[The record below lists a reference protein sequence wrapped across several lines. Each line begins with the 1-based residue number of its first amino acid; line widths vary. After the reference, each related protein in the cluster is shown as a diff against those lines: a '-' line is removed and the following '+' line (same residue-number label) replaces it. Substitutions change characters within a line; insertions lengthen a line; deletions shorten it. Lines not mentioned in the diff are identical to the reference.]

1 MKHAWTRGEGW
12 GKGTAAVLG
21 GFLVFLLFGMALGT
35 ALPRLGGSLAG
46 AVGLAVAL
54 SVPAWALVVG
64 WAVLAPSGRGAWLR
78 VGGVAAA
85 LAVVTAVSKLL

>member
-21 GFLVFLLFGMALGT
+21 GFAVFLLFGMALGT
-35 ALPRLGGSLAG
+35 ALPLLGVPLGWT
-46 AVGLAVAL
+46 VGLGVAL
-54 SVPAWALVVG
+54 CVPVWALVVG

-78 VGGVAAA
+78 VGGAA
-85 LAVVTAVSKLL
+85 LVFAAVTALTTL